1 MRVIG
6 RRMSAHDIAT
16 NTDKVVSGY
25 PLPQDGVL
33 NNVHL
38 QCHFIGPE
46 GEHFQSMSM
55 YGMSGFVLPVLD
67 PDGGATFDAI
77 WDAQIPKDVPMS
89 AGGFDIDTGAADTQP
104 EWEIGQPD
112 VSAIMDLVAGNPIEI
127 FRRRKYM
134 TVANSGVERETVVS
148 STDFKLATD
157 FFITD
162 VKRRVRV
169 PAPSVVLFGVSSPET
184 NVTSTTVKAIPSEA
198 EWSLLQYLEIALENA
213 FMSLVG
219 LTEAG
224 AESPYE
230 ESMAFIA
237 ELVEDVVFEQT
248 AASFVPTAW
257 RVFTIST
264 YDISVP
270 GRIALGV
277 LTSE

>member
-1 MRVIG
+1 
-6 RRMSAHDIAT
+6 MSAHDVAS

-38 QCHFIGPE
+38 EVHMIGPE
-46 GEHFQSMSM
+46 GETWQTMSM
-55 YGMSGFVLPVLD
+55 YGMSGFVIPVLD
-67 PDGGATFDAI
+67 PDGGDTFDQI
-77 WDAQIPKDVPMS
+77 WDAQIPKDVAMT
-89 AGGFDIDTGAADTQP
+89 AGGFDIDTDATDTEP
-104 EWEIGQPD
+104 EWEIGTPD
-112 VSAIMDLVAGNPIEI
+112 VSAIMDLVAGNPTEI
-127 FRRRKYM
+127 FRRRKFL
-134 TVANSGVERETVVS
+134 TVANSGVERAII
-148 STDFKLATD
+148 DAGADLKLATD
-157 FFITD
+157 FFKTD
-162 VKRRVRV
+162 IRRRVRV
-169 PAPSVVLFGVSSPET
+169 PAPSVVLFGVSSPDT
-184 NVTSTTVKAIPSEA
+184 LITSTQVDAIPTEA
-198 EWSLLQYLEIALENA
+198 EWSLLQYLEVALEQA
-213 FMSLVG
+213 FMSMVG

-237 ELVEDVVFEQT
+237 QLVEDTVFEQT

-270 GRIALGV
+270 GNIALGV